1 MKDTMKVKNCIIGG
15 GLTGISVAHFLG
27 EEAVILEKDSLAGG
41 LCRSFKKGP
50 FTYDIGGHIIF
61 SKDQEVLNF
70 MVDIL
75 GKNKRKLY
83 RNNKIFFKNIF
94 VKYPFENGLYMLPK
108 EDLFFCIHNF
118 INNNYPEP
126 KNFREW
132 MFHRFGK
139 GIAELYLVPYNE
151 KIWKYPLENMSMDW
165 VERIPRPPA
174 EDIIKSAIGIETEGY
189 THQLY
194 FYYPING
201 GIQSLIEAIKE
212 SLPKENV
219 KLKLNSEVRSIKKTK
234 IGWLVETVS
243 GERIEAER
251 LINTMPIFDLVRC
264 FEDVPN
270 DVKKAM
276 EKLVYNSLYVI
287 LVGVRNP
294 NMKDKLGIYI
304 PDKGVIFH
312 RMVLNGYFGD
322 EYCGKENSA
331 ISAEITFPV
340 GSDLDRM
347 KEKDVLERVLSDLE
361 KIGFIKRDEVIETEV
376 KKIKYAYVVYDK
388 GYKENVEIIRRYFEN
403 EGVHLCGRFAEFD
416 YINMD
421 ACIRHAM
428 ELAKKLK
435 RENMKKGGIGTGN
448 DD

>member
-1 MKDTMKVKNCIIGG
+1 
-15 GLTGISVAHFLG
+15 
-27 EEAVILEKDSLAGG
+27 
-41 LCRSFKKGP
+41 
-50 FTYDIGGHIIF
+50 
-61 SKDQEVLNF
+61 
-70 MVDIL
+70 
-75 GKNKRKLY
+75 
-83 RNNKIFFKNIF
+83 
-94 VKYPFENGLYMLPK
+94 
-108 EDLFFCIHNF
+108 
-118 INNNYPEP
+118 
-126 KNFREW
+126 
-132 MFHRFGK
+132 
-139 GIAELYLVPYNE
+139 
-151 KIWKYPLENMSMDW
+151 MSMDW